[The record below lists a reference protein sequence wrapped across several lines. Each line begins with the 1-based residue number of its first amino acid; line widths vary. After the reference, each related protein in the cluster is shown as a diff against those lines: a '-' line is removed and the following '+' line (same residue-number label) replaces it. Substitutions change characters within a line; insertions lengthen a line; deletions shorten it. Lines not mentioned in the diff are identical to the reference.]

1 MPSIAPHLLISGALV
16 LLLALAFV
24 IYFLVP
30 AIKHGRRLSAL
41 LRTLRS
47 PALKDERN
55 PDQLSQVFEKDAHL
69 AHLWNEYRK
78 TLYDAMPTS
87 GGVVA
92 PQWRSTVAAE
102 NFWNGQLVVE
112 SRVHAEFFKHV
123 PGIFT
128 GLGIIG
134 TFLGLIEGLRNFKVS
149 ALTQGGDAATQDS
162 VAQTAQKSLESLMHS
177 VGDAFLI
184 SAAAISLAMAATFL
198 EKLLLNSL
206 YAKVD
211 DIAQLLDDK
220 FAAASAEK
228 FLEQTASYTE
238 ESATQL
244 KQLKGELIKDLTPI
258 LHDLSDKQSKML
270 ERLAGAFQDR
280 MSEASHNQI
289 EASRDNTTAM
299 ADTISGAITNGLS
312 GPLEE
317 IKAAVKQA
325 SGDQSATAIKMLQDV
340 MVSFSQKLNDLFGGQ
355 ISGINELNHKTAETM
370 QNAVTKL
377 NELVASLQEAGRSS
391 SASMGEQMA
400 RALSD
405 MEARQAAIT
414 QSTQQLVAELKL
426 AIEQSHTATS
436 AGVQNSSDEMARRM
450 AESIEKMEQRQD
462 SINERTREFVEQI
475 KAVVSSSQS
484 ETGTKVQSTLQ
495 AIGDQVGVMLNQ
507 FQAAQQT
514 ALSAGQQREEATA
527 SKTEAAVGALT
538 SRSQTFVQ
546 EVGQLLAKSQTDTS
560 ASVQT
565 TVQSLGAQV
574 GQMLEQFQAVQQAA
588 LATGQQREADNA
600 SKTESAVAALAAR
613 SQTFVDEVGQ
623 LLSRSQAATDA
634 GVQSTVQA
642 LGGQV
647 GSMLQEF
654 QGAQRSA
661 LESGR
666 QREEQN
672 AEKTQELVSAMVR
685 SVDSLVHQVAQTSAR
700 MQDSVAALTTTTTSA
715 ISRLSDGADQV
726 NSAARNFAA
735 ASDKAA
741 GTIQQVSSVTGQ
753 LSDLTAHLTASSTAL
768 QQGIQDYRSHRE
780 AVATM
785 VAELNGLVNNAKSD
799 VSITSNVLQRIEQ
812 ASDKLASA
820 HFETEKFMM
829 GVATVLAKA
838 HEEFRVSVTTSLG
851 KANHEFQ
858 QKLSAAVGMLG
869 SSIKELDDV
878 LVTATPKKKAIA

>member
-1 MPSIAPHLLISGALV
+1 MPSIAPHLFISGAFV
-16 LLLALAFV
+16 LLLALSFV

-30 AIKHGRRLSAL
+30 AIKHRKRLSQVL
-41 LRTLRS
+41 GTLQS

-55 PDQLSQVFEKDAHL
+55 PDQLAQVFEKDTHL

-87 GGVVA
+87 GGVAA

-134 TFLGLIEGLRNFKVS
+134 TFLGLIEGLRNFKLSSVTPG
-149 ALTQGGDAATQDS
+149 ADAASQAS

-177 VGDAFLI
+177 VGDAFFI
-184 SAAAISLAMAATFL
+184 SAAAIGLAMLATFL

-244 KQLKGELIKDLTPI
+244 KQLKGELIKDLTP
-258 LHDLSDKQSKML
+258 LLYDLSDKQSKML
-270 ERLAGAFQDR
+270 ERLAGAFQER

-355 ISGINELNHKTAETM
+355 INGINELNHKTAETM

-400 RALSD
+400 KALSD
-405 MEARQAAIT
+405 MEARQSAIT

-436 AGVQNSSDEMARRM
+436 AGVQSSSDEMARRM

-475 KAVVSSSQS
+475 KAVVSSSHN

-495 AIGDQVGVMLNQ
+495 AIGDQMGVMLNQ
-507 FQAAQQT
+507 FQTAQQ
-514 ALSAGQQREEATA
+514 A
-527 SKTEAAVGALT
+527 SLAA
-538 SRSQTFVQ
+538 
-546 EVGQLLAKSQTDTS
+546 
-560 ASVQT
+560 
-565 TVQSLGAQV
+565 
-574 GQMLEQFQAVQQAA
+574 
-588 LATGQQREADNA
+588 GQQREADNA
-600 SKTESAVAALAAR
+600 SKTESAVGALTTR
-613 SQTFVDEVGQ
+613 SQAFVDEVGQ
-623 LLSRSQAATDA
+623 LLSKSQAATDA
-634 GVQSTVQA
+634 GVRSTVQA

-647 GSMLQEF
+647 GCMLQEF
-654 QGAQRSA
+654 QGAQQTA

-672 AEKTQELVSAMVR
+672 AQKTQDLVSAMVS
-685 SVDSLVHQVAQTSAR
+685 SVDSLVQQVAQASAR
-700 MQDSVAALTTTTTSA
+700 MQDSVAALSTTTTSA

-726 NSAARNFAA
+726 NSATRNFAA

-741 GTIQQVSSVTGQ
+741 GTIHQVADITGQ
-753 LSDLTAHLTASSTAL
+753 LSDLSTHLTASSTAL

-785 VAELNGLVNNAKSD
+785 VAELNGLVNNAKTD

-812 ASDKLASA
+812 ASDKLALA
-820 HFETEKFMM
+820 HVETEKFMV
-829 GVATVLAKA
+829 GVAAVLAKA

-858 QKLSAAVGMLG
+858 QKLSSAVGMLA
-869 SSIKELDDV
+869 SSIKNLDDV
-878 LVTATPKKKAIA
+878 LVTATPKHKAIA

>member
-1 MPSIAPHLLISGALV
+1 M
-16 LLLALAFV
+16 
-24 IYFLVP
+24 
-30 AIKHGRRLSAL
+30 
-41 LRTLRS
+41 RS

-184 SAAAISLAMAATFL
+184 SAAAISLAMLATFL

-211 DIAQLLDDK
+211 YIAQLLDDK

-258 LHDLSDKQSKML
+258 LHELSDKQSKML
-270 ERLAGAFQDR
+270 ERLAGSFQER

-355 ISGINELNHKTAETM
+355 INGINELNHKTAETM

-377 NELVASLQEAGRSS
+377 NELVANLQEAGRSS

-475 KAVVSSSQS
+475 KAVVSSSQN

-495 AIGDQVGVMLNQ
+495 AIGDQVGDMLNQ
-507 FQAAQQT
+507 FQAA
-514 ALSAGQQREEATA
+514 
-527 SKTEAAVGALT
+527 
-538 SRSQTFVQ
+538 
-546 EVGQLLAKSQTDTS
+546 
-560 ASVQT
+560 
-565 TVQSLGAQV
+565 
-574 GQMLEQFQAVQQAA
+574 QQAA

-634 GVQSTVQA
+634 GVRSTMQA

-654 QGAQRSA
+654 QGAQQSA

-672 AEKTQELVSAMVR
+672 AQKTQELVSAMVG
-685 SVDSLVHQVAQTSAR
+685 SVESLVQQIAQASAR
-700 MQDSVAALTTTTTSA
+700 MQESVAALTTTTTSA

-741 GTIQQVSSVTGQ
+741 GTIHQVSSVTGQ
-753 LSDLTAHLTASSTAL
+753 LSDLTTHLTASSTAL

-780 AVATM
+780 AVAAM

>member
-16 LLLALAFV
+16 LLLALSFV
-24 IYFLVP
+24 IYFLFP
-30 AIKHGRRLSAL
+30 AIQHKKRLSQV
-41 LRTLRS
+41 LRTLQS
-47 PALKDERN
+47 SALKDERN
-55 PDQLSQVFEKDAHL
+55 PDQLSQVFEKDVHL

-102 NFWNGQLVVE
+102 NFWNGQLAVE

-184 SAAAISLAMAATFL
+184 SAAAISLAMVATFL

-211 DIAQLLDDK
+211 DIAQLLDEK

-270 ERLAGAFQDR
+270 ERLAGSFQER
-280 MSEASHNQI
+280 MNEASHNQI

-317 IKAAVKQA
+317 IKTAVKQA

-355 ISGINELNHKTAETM
+355 INGINELNHKTAETM

-377 NELVASLQEAGRSS
+377 NESVASLQEAGSSS

-400 RALSD
+400 KALSD
-405 MEARQAAIT
+405 MEARQSAIT

-426 AIEQSHTATS
+426 AIEQSHATTS
-436 AGVQNSSDEMARRM
+436 SGLQNSSDEMARRM

-475 KAVVSSSQS
+475 KAVVSSSHN

-538 SRSQTFVQ
+538 TRSQTFVQ
-546 EVGQLLAKSQTDTS
+546 EVGQLLARSQTDTN

-565 TVQSLGAQV
+565 TVQSLGTQV
-574 GQMLEQFQAVQQAA
+574 GQMLNQFQAAQQAA

-634 GVQSTVQA
+634 GVRSTVQA

-654 QGAQRSA
+654 QGAQQSA

-672 AEKTQELVSAMVR
+672 AQKTQELVAAMVG
-685 SVDSLVHQVAQTSAR
+685 SVESLVQQVAQASAR

-715 ISRLSDGADQV
+715 ISRLGDGADQV

-741 GTIQQVSSVTGQ
+741 GTIHQVSTVTGH
-753 LSDLTAHLTASSTAL
+753 LSDLATHLTASSTAL

-799 VSITSNVLQRIEQ
+799 VSITSNVLQRIEH

-838 HEEFRVSVTTSLG
+838 HEEFRVSVTTSLS
-851 KANHEFQ
+851 KSNHEFQ

>member
-16 LLLALAFV
+16 ILLALAFV

-30 AIKHGRRLSAL
+30 AINHGRRLSAL

-244 KQLKGELIKDLTPI
+244 KQLKGELIKDLTPL

-270 ERLAGAFQDR
+270 ERLAGAFQER
-280 MSEASHNQI
+280 MNEASHNQI

-405 MEARQAAIT
+405 MEARQSAIT

-507 FQAAQQT
+507 FQAAQQ
-514 ALSAGQQREEATA
+514 
-527 SKTEAAVGALT
+527 
-538 SRSQTFVQ
+538 
-546 EVGQLLAKSQTDTS
+546 
-560 ASVQT
+560 
-565 TVQSLGAQV
+565 
-574 GQMLEQFQAVQQAA
+574 AA

-600 SKTESAVAALAAR
+600 TKTESAVAALAAR

-623 LLSRSQAATDA
+623 LLARSQAATDA
-634 GVQSTVQA
+634 GVRSTVQA

-654 QGAQRSA
+654 QGAQQSA

-672 AEKTQELVSAMVR
+672 AQKTQELVSAMVG
-685 SVDSLVHQVAQTSAR
+685 SVDSLVQQVAHASAR

>member
-16 LLLALAFV
+16 LLLALSFV

-30 AIKHGRRLSAL
+30 AFKHGRRLSEL

-69 AHLWNEYRK
+69 THLWNEYRK
-78 TLYDAMPTS
+78 TLYDAMPTL

-184 SAAAISLAMAATFL
+184 SAAAIGLAMLATFF

-206 YAKVD
+206 FAKVD

-228 FLEQTASYTE
+228 VLEQTASYTE

-270 ERLAGAFQDR
+270 ERLAGSFQER

-317 IKAAVKQA
+317 IKAALKQA

-355 ISGINELNHKTAETM
+355 INGINELNHKTAETM

-377 NELVASLQEAGRSS
+377 NELVVSLQEAGRSS

-475 KAVVSSSQS
+475 KAVVSSSQN

-495 AIGDQVGVMLNQ
+495 AIGDQVGDMLNQ
-507 FQAAQQT
+507 FQAA
-514 ALSAGQQREEATA
+514 
-527 SKTEAAVGALT
+527 
-538 SRSQTFVQ
+538 
-546 EVGQLLAKSQTDTS
+546 
-560 ASVQT
+560 
-565 TVQSLGAQV
+565 
-574 GQMLEQFQAVQQAA
+574 QQAA

-634 GVQSTVQA
+634 GVRSTMQA

-654 QGAQRSA
+654 QGAQQSA

-672 AEKTQELVSAMVR
+672 AQKTQELVSAMVG
-685 SVDSLVHQVAQTSAR
+685 SVESLVQQIAQASAR
-700 MQDSVAALTTTTTSA
+700 MQESVAALTTTTTSA

-741 GTIQQVSSVTGQ
+741 GTIHQVSSVTGQ
-753 LSDLTAHLTASSTAL
+753 LSDLTTHLTASSTAL

-780 AVATM
+780 AVAAM

>member
-16 LLLALAFV
+16 LLLALSFV

-30 AIKHGRRLSAL
+30 AFKHGRRLSEL

-184 SAAAISLAMAATFL
+184 SAAAISLAMLATFL

-211 DIAQLLDDK
+211 YIAQLLDDK

-258 LHDLSDKQSKML
+258 LHELSDKQSKML
-270 ERLAGAFQDR
+270 ERLAGSFQER

-355 ISGINELNHKTAETM
+355 INGINELNHKTAETM

-377 NELVASLQEAGRSS
+377 NELVANLQEAGRSS

-475 KAVVSSSQS
+475 KAVVSSSQN

-495 AIGDQVGVMLNQ
+495 AIGDQVGDMLNQ
-507 FQAAQQT
+507 FQAA
-514 ALSAGQQREEATA
+514 
-527 SKTEAAVGALT
+527 
-538 SRSQTFVQ
+538 
-546 EVGQLLAKSQTDTS
+546 
-560 ASVQT
+560 
-565 TVQSLGAQV
+565 
-574 GQMLEQFQAVQQAA
+574 QQAA

-634 GVQSTVQA
+634 GVRSTMQA

-654 QGAQRSA
+654 QGAQQSA

-672 AEKTQELVSAMVR
+672 AQKTQELVSAMVG
-685 SVDSLVHQVAQTSAR
+685 SVESLVQQIAQASAR
-700 MQDSVAALTTTTTSA
+700 MQESVAALTTTTTSA

-741 GTIQQVSSVTGQ
+741 GTIHQVSSVTGQ
-753 LSDLTAHLTASSTAL
+753 LSDLTTHLTASSTAL

-780 AVATM
+780 AVAAM